1 MIRLLILLL
10 PAVLAACSSTPPPRP
25 PETVELAQALDKDAR
40 RALRNGELQRA
51 HNTFSK
57 VLVLQQ
63 SVDDSAAAATTMI
76 NLATV
81 THQLNKDMGA
91 LIWLDKILLEKA
103 SIYPPESRLIAAFR
117 KAVIL
122 TNMAR
127 LDEAEKALQ
136 NAAKLCDGKCN
147 LSYGISMLRAR
158 LLMLKGDSEAALVI
172 ADKVS
177 REKQAGKEEQTN
189 ALRLMA
195 AAEEKLQRNAD
206 ALQHYQ
212 AALDNDKA
220 LGLSARIAE
229 DLNGLARVAKILG
242 LTDEAII
249 YTRRA
254 AMVNYSLKQRVEAA
268 RE

>member
-1 MIRLLILLL
+1 MIRLLFLLL
-10 PAVLAACSSTPPPRP
+10 ASVMAACSSTPPPRQ
-25 PETVELAQALDKDAR
+25 PEAVELAQTLDKDAR

-51 HNTFSK
+51 HNTFSN

-91 LIWLDKILLEKA
+91 LIWLDKILLEKD

-136 NAAKLCDGKCN
+136 NAAKLCDKNCN
-147 LSYGISMLRAR
+147 LFYGISMLRAR
-158 LLMLKGDSEAALVI
+158 LLMAKGDAQAALAI
-172 ADKVS
+172 AEEVS

-195 AAEEKLQRNAD
+195 AAEEKLQRYAE
-206 ALQHYQ
+206 ALKHYQ

-220 LGLSARIAE
+220 LGISARIAE
-229 DLNGLARVAKILG
+229 DLNGLVRVSKLLG
-242 LTDEAII
+242 RTDEAII
-249 YTRRA
+249 YARRA
-254 AMVNYSLKQRVEAA
+254 AIVSNSLKQRVQAA